1 MKKLIISTIV
11 TAIVLF
17 LISWLG
23 YGVIFK
29 DHFMRLRVF
38 MRDEKSI
45 IWWALIVGYIIQSLV
60 LAYLYM
66 KTYKGES
73 PFKEGLI
80 YGIALSFLIAL
91 PYIFVV
97 WSTYEITY
105 RSAIADG
112 IFMGIRLVIAGIVI
126 GLIFGKKEEQAKTPT
141 Q

>member
-126 GLIFGKKEEQAKTPT
+126 GLIFGKKEEQAKKQT

>member
-11 TAIVLF
+11 TAVVLF

-29 DHFMRLRVF
+29 DYFMRLRLF

-45 IWWALIVGYIIQSLV
+45 IWWALIVGYIIQALV

-73 PFKEGLI
+73 PFKEGLL
-80 YGIALSFLIAL
+80 YGIAISLLVAL
-91 PYIFVV
+91 PYIFFM
-97 WSTYEITY
+97 WSTYQVTY

-112 IFMGIRLVIAGIVI
+112 IFMGIRFLIAGIVI
-126 GLIFGKKEEQAKTPT
+126 GLIFGKKELPKT